1 VTLSGPSFSKQTISD
16 EQGRY
21 SFTAVPVGTYQIDAK
36 APGLTGSGAV
46 TVRLEAVVEAAV
58 CLQVEANKQSVTVTA
73 SAEPAPSETSA
84 QSVTINTPT
93 VEAAP
98 NKSERFEELLPLVPG
113 VVRGPDGRLNLK
125 GASSTQAGWLVN
137 SVNVTDP
144 ATGDKAMNLPID
156 VVSSVKVISN
166 PYDPEYGRFTGAI
179 SSVETRTSNFDKFH
193 FSIQNLLPRPRKRGG
208 DFVGIG
214 AFTPRLT
221 LTGPIY
227 KDKIAFT
234 QSFEYRF
241 VRTPVESLPPLQR
254 DTKLESFDS
263 FTQFDLNIS
272 SKQTATV
279 SFAVFPQKLDYLGL
293 NTFAP
298 QPSTPDLHSRG
309 YQASLQHRYVTE
321 SGGVLMSQFSY
332 KRFDADVFPNSTDP
346 YRLLVETTEGGF
358 FNRQKRQTPSTAW
371 QEIYQ
376 LSPKQFWGT
385 HEFKFGID
393 FSHNTY
399 DGRQQFSPVDIVGVA
414 GYALERI
421 RFGAPSAFSI
431 QQNEFAWFAG
441 DQWTVGPRLAFDL
454 GLRFDRDSI
463 TDAMNVTP
471 RAGLTLA
478 LTRDRKTLLRAGAGL
493 FYDRVPLNT
502 PAFPF
507 FPDRTLQMLDPAGL
521 VTGSTP
527 YLNEISG
534 HLRNPRSEVW
544 NAEIDRQVSNNLL
557 IRVAFQ
563 QRNTVDNRKPNH
575 LDNRQHLGACQSR
588 SGLLS
593 RVPDNRQISG
603 PPQHN

>member
-16 EQGRY
+16 DQGRY
-21 SFTAVPVGTYQIDAK
+21 SFIAVPLGTYQIDAK

-46 TVRLEAVVEAAV
+46 TVLLGAVVEAAV
-58 CLQVEANKQSVTVTA
+58 RLQVEAIKQSVTVTA
-73 SAEPAPSETSA
+73 SVESAPSETSA
-84 QSVTINTPT
+84 QSVTIHTST
-93 VEAAP
+93 VDNAP
-98 NKSERFEELLPLVPG
+98 NKNERFEELLPLVPG

-125 GASSTQAGWLVN
+125 GASSTQASWLVN
-137 SVNVTDP
+137 SANVTDP

-193 FSIQNLLPRPRKRGG
+193 FSIQNLFPRPRKRGG

-221 LTGPIY
+221 LTGPLY
-227 KDKIAFT
+227 RDKIAFT

-241 VRTPVESLPPLQR
+241 VRTPVESLPPLRR

-293 NTFAP
+293 NTFTP

-309 YQASLQHRYVTE
+309 YQTSFQHRYVAD
-321 SGGVLMSQFSY
+321 SGGVLISQFSY
-332 KRFDADVFPNSTDP
+332 KTFDADVFPNSTDP

-358 FNRQKRQTPSTAW
+358 FNRQKRETHSVAW

-376 LSPKQFWGT
+376 LSPKQFWGS
-385 HEFKFGID
+385 HQLKFGID
-393 FSHNTY
+393 YSHSTY

-414 GYALERI
+414 GYPLERI
-421 RFGAPSAFSI
+421 RFGAPNAFSI
-431 QQNEFAWFAG
+431 HQNEIAWFAG
-441 DQWTVGPRLAFDL
+441 DQWTVPRLAFDL
-454 GLRFDRDSI
+454 GLRVDRDSI
-463 TDAMNVTP
+463 TDATNVAP

-478 LTRDRKTLLRAGAGL
+478 LTRDRKT
-493 FYDRVPLNT
+493 
-502 PAFPF
+502 
-507 FPDRTLQMLDPAGL
+507 
-521 VTGSTP
+521 
-527 YLNEISG
+527 
-534 HLRNPRSEVW
+534 
-544 NAEIDRQVSNNLL
+544 
-557 IRVAFQ
+557 
-563 QRNTVDNRKPNH
+563 
-575 LDNRQHLGACQSR
+575 
-588 SGLLS
+588 
-593 RVPDNRQISG
+593 
-603 PPQHN
+603 